1 MFQLAIID
9 SNTFSQ
15 RHKIGEFKYIDIED
29 LVNSI
34 KKSTINEIS
43 AKKGLNLL
51 NELKN
56 AGITKQKK
64 RTPKQKELLNY
75 SRICQMQF

>member
-56 AGITKQKK
+56 AGITK
-64 RTPKQKELLNY
+64 
-75 SRICQMQF
+75 